1 MKRFNKEVGRVGFVA
16 SCFDLLH
23 AGHCL
28 MLKDASRQCDY
39 LIAGL
44 QTDPTIDR
52 PEKNKPV
59 MSLEERKT
67 VLESIRYVDEIL
79 MYETEK
85 DLNFA
90 LENLK
95 PDVRVLGDDYIGKPF
110 TGEGTEGG
118 VFYHKRSAHSWS
130 TTSLRKRIFDAEYQ
144 RQCRKSPRVANTVL
158 PSDLQEKYK

>member
-1 MKRFNKEVGRVGFVA
+1 MKRFNKEVGKVGFVA

-28 MLKDASRQCDY
+28 MLKDASQQCDY
-39 LIAGL
+39 LIAAL

-52 PEKNKPV
+52 PEKNTPI

-67 VLESIRYVDEIL
+67 VLESIRYVDEVL

-95 PDVRVLGDDYIGKPF
+95 PDVRILGDDYVGKPF
-110 TGEGTEGG
+110 TGEGTEKK
-118 VFYHKRSAHSWS
+118 VYYHKRSTHTWS
-130 TTSLRKRIFDAEYQ
+130 TSSLRH
-144 RQCRKSPRVANTVL
+144 RVFVAQLNKGNGISVG
-158 PSDLQEKYK
+158 